1 MRGRRQQ
8 SPGMSARSRWTAGA
22 LGLALA
28 AGATSLALVPAGS
41 ANAAQK
47 PTPSYTA
54 GHDNATF
61 TATGVLDGN
70 CLVSTGGTSIYIKPG
85 DKIKFGSSLV
95 GISVSNAVAG
105 KTLGGLL
112 NGLLQPS
119 QVAGLDVTAKIDA
132 GKSTAKTI
140 TVAGGKTTVVG
151 GLAKG
156 NHKITWTATGLALL
170 PALNL
175 PPVALSSDDLK
186 SGAKLSWTGV
196 IHVTTGAPQ
205 CTVTVATPKVGVSVG
220 PIKVTVPPI
229 KVTVPGVKLPTS
241 LPSLP
246 NLLPS
251 KSGSAP
257 STGATKPTTGKSTYK
272 YTPPALTVPDEVV
285 PHGQGNA
292 VYSGGGVTTGGG
304 SDTTGLTDGTPSTT
318 TSTAPNGTVKTSAAQ
333 VTQDS
338 TGKHKTID
346 LASST
351 DSHSGQL
358 PVLLAILAVIA
369 LAMVAGTYARLYL
382 LGRKK

>member
-8 SPGMSARSRWTAGA
+8 SPGMSARSRWTAGV

-28 AGATSLALVPAGS
+28 AGATSLALIPAGS

-54 GHDNATF
+54 GHDEATF
-61 TATGVLDGN
+61 GLTGVEDSN
-70 CLVSTGGTSIYIKPG
+70 CVVSTGGTTVYIKPG
-85 DKIKFGSSLV
+85 DRIDFDTAIASASLGGVNLLGGKLAGLNVKAVIDAKTSAKESFSV
-95 GISVSNAVAG
+95 GAG
-105 KTLGGLL
+105 KTVK
-112 NGLLQPS
+112 
-119 QVAGLDVTAKIDA
+119 VAGLSKGDHTLSWTATSVSVVLPA
-132 GKSTAKTI
+132 TLLTPAKTI
-140 TVAGGKTTVVG
+140 T
-151 GLAKG
+151 
-156 NHKITWTATGLALL
+156 I
-170 PALNL
+170 P
-175 PPVALSSDDLK
+175 LSNDSLQ

-196 IHVTTGAPQ
+196 IHVTKGAPQ

-220 PIKVTVPPI
+220 PIKVTVPPVQ
-229 KVTVPGVKLPTS
+229 VTVPGVKLPTS

-246 NLLPS
+246 NLLPT

-257 STGATKPTTGKSTYK
+257 STGATRPATGKSTYK
-272 YTPPALTVPDEVV
+272 YTPPALTIPDEVV
-285 PHGQGNA
+285 PHGQGDA

-304 SDTTGLTDGTPSTT
+304 SDTSGLTDGTPSTT
-318 TSTAPNGTVKTSAAQ
+318 TSTAPNGTVQTSAAQ
-333 VTQDS
+333 VTQNS